1 MHVHLVTQGKC
12 QTITSQIKYMVRKK
26 VNQISNVKSFTIV
39 LAINKSFLLEHIL
52 NDDGEGMLDY

>member
-1 MHVHLVTQGKC
+1 
-12 QTITSQIKYMVRKK
+12 MVREK
-26 VNQISNVKSFTIV
+26 VNQNSNVKSFTIV